1 MMKKPLN
8 QLEGMQDWLKNE
20 IKKDQKELELDKL
33 KFLNE
38 IKNFKKDDIIPNKTN
53 EVKLTL
59 WQKLKKMLL
68 G

>member
-1 MMKKPLN
+1 MTKKPLS

-20 IKKDQKELELDKL
+20 INKDKKELELEKI

-38 IKNFKKDDIIPNKTN
+38 IKNLKKEDIVQKNTNK
-53 EVKLTL
+53 VKLTI
-59 WQKLKKMLL
+59 WQKLKKMLM

>member
-1 MMKKPLN
+1 MTKKPLS

-20 IKKDQKELELDKL
+20 INKDKKELELEKF

-38 IKNFKKDDIIPNKTN
+38 IKQFKKEEIIPKKTK

>member
-1 MMKKPLN
+1 MTKKPLS

-20 IKKDQKELELDKL
+20 IKKDKKELELEKL
-33 KFLNE
+33 KDLNE
-38 IKNFKKDDIIPNKTN
+38 LKKFKKEEIIPNKTN

>member
-1 MMKKPLN
+1 MKKPLS

-20 IKKDQKELELDKL
+20 IKKDKKELELEKL
-33 KFLNE
+33 KVLNE
-38 IKNFKKDDIIPNKTN
+38 LKKFKKEEIIPNKTN

>member
-20 IKKDQKELELDKL
+20 IKKDKKELELEKL
-33 KFLNE
+33 KVLNE
-38 IKNFKKDDIIPNKTN
+38 LKKFKKEEIIPNKTN

>member
-1 MMKKPLN
+1 MTKKPLS

-20 IKKDQKELELDKL
+20 INKDKKELELEKI

-38 IKNFKKDDIIPNKTN
+38 IKNFKKEDIVQKNTNK
-53 EVKLTL
+53 VKLTI
-59 WQKLKKMLL
+59 WQKLKKMLM

>member
-1 MMKKPLN
+1 MKKPLN

-20 IKKDQKELELDKL
+20 IKKDQKEIELDKL

>member
-1 MMKKPLN
+1 MKKPLN

-20 IKKDQKELELDKL
+20 IKKDKKELELEKL
-33 KFLNE
+33 KVLNE
-38 IKNFKKDDIIPNKTN
+38 LKKFKKEEIIPNKTK

>member
-1 MMKKPLN
+1 
-8 QLEGMQDWLKNE
+8 MQDWLKNE

-38 IKNFKKDDIIPNKTN
+38 IKNFKKDDIIPNKKD

>member
-1 MMKKPLN
+1 
-8 QLEGMQDWLKNE
+8 MQDWLKNE
-20 IKKDQKELELDKL
+20 IKKDKKELELEKL
-33 KFLNE
+33 KVLNE
-38 IKNFKKDDIIPNKTN
+38 LKKFKKEEIIPNKTN

>member
-1 MMKKPLN
+1 MTKKPLS

-20 IKKDQKELELDKL
+20 IKKDKKELELEKL
-33 KFLNE
+33 KVLNE
-38 IKNFKKDDIIPNKTN
+38 LKKFKKEEIIPNKTN

>member
-20 IKKDQKELELDKL
+20 IKKDQKEIELDKL